1 MADSIPEPTGQ
12 RSPPS
17 ILQSVA
23 LVGNPNTGK
32 TSLFNRLTGLKAHTA
47 NYPGITVDVR
57 QGNWNFVTS
66 SGQAKTVNLIDLPGL
81 YSFDAM
87 SLEEQVSRDALS
99 GQLRGQTAPDV
110 VVMVID
116 ATNVERSLFLASE
129 VLDQKLP
136 TLAALTLFDAA
147 KANGIEIDLEQL
159 SEKLNCPVVAVS
171 ARSGEGIS
179 DLADKIAAITTGSLS
194 ILNESH
200 QSCVVGCTG
209 CQFSARFDWAAGVSQ
224 ASVSPADRKTAAPN
238 RLDNF
243 LTHPIAGPLAFT
255 TLMLGVFYLIF
266 SLAGVPM
273 DLIDGAFGSLGDS
286 VGKVI
291 PESVSN
297 RAVWLLCVVPISV
310 LIFAAAFRLMKTP
323 LKGKAGLFALAAS
336 IAVGFLPADDL
347 RSLVVD
353 GLIGGIGGVVIF
365 LPQICILFF
374 FIALLEDSGY
384 MARAAFVMER
394 LMRFVGL
401 PGKAFVPMLSAH
413 ACAIPGIMSARVI
426 EDWRDRL
433 VTILV
438 LPLLTCSA
446 RLPVYAMVA
455 ALLFNDS
462 PLKAAGIFTA
472 AYLLG
477 IVATLGSAWALK
489 KTILKGDAQPLVL
502 ELPVYRMPSLRNS
515 VLTVIDRAVTFL
527 KNAGSVILII
537 SLVLWFL
544 ANYPKMD
551 RSQLPTTAANQAEA
565 YEVELAELAAAN
577 ETVADK
583 KAKTAEVNAQLEQLM
598 QQQALAH
605 SFAGRM
611 GQAVEPVFDPLG
623 FDWKIN
629 VGILSSFAAREV
641 IVGTLAIVYGIGEDS
656 AEDEQTLLETL
667 NSQQRP
673 DGSPVFDTATCLSL
687 LVFYVL
693 AMQCLPTQA
702 VTKRETGSWNW
713 AIFQLVFMT
722 VLAWV
727 AAFVTYQVTIALS

>member
-1 MADSIPEPTGQ
+1 
-12 RSPPS
+12 
-17 ILQSVA
+17 
-23 LVGNPNTGK
+23 
-32 TSLFNRLTGLKAHTA
+32 
-47 NYPGITVDVR
+47 
-57 QGNWNFVTS
+57 
-66 SGQAKTVNLIDLPGL
+66 
-81 YSFDAM
+81 
-87 SLEEQVSRDALS
+87 
-99 GQLRGQTAPDV
+99 
-110 VVMVID
+110 
-116 ATNVERSLFLASE
+116 
-129 VLDQKLP
+129 
-136 TLAALTLFDAA
+136 
-147 KANGIEIDLEQL
+147 
-159 SEKLNCPVVAVS
+159 
-171 ARSGEGIS
+171 
-179 DLADKIAAITTGSLS
+179 
-194 ILNESH
+194 
-200 QSCVVGCTG
+200 
-209 CQFSARFDWAAGVSQ
+209 
-224 ASVSPADRKTAAPN
+224 
-238 RLDNF
+238 
-243 LTHPIAGPLAFT
+243 
-255 TLMLGVFYLIF
+255 
-266 SLAGVPM
+266 
-273 DLIDGAFGSLGDS
+273 
-286 VGKVI
+286 
-291 PESVSN
+291 
-297 RAVWLLCVVPISV
+297 
-310 LIFAAAFRLMKTP
+310 
-323 LKGKAGLFALAAS
+323 
-336 IAVGFLPADDL
+336 
-347 RSLVVD
+347 
-353 GLIGGIGGVVIF
+353 
-365 LPQICILFF
+365 
-374 FIALLEDSGY
+374 
-384 MARAAFVMER
+384 
-394 LMRFVGL
+394 MRFVGL

-551 RSQLPTTAANQAEA
+551 RSQLPTAAANQAEA
-565 YEVELAELAAAN
+565 YEAELAELAAAN

>member
-1 MADSIPEPTGQ
+1 
-12 RSPPS
+12 
-17 ILQSVA
+17 
-23 LVGNPNTGK
+23 
-32 TSLFNRLTGLKAHTA
+32 
-47 NYPGITVDVR
+47 
-57 QGNWNFVTS
+57 
-66 SGQAKTVNLIDLPGL
+66 
-81 YSFDAM
+81 
-87 SLEEQVSRDALS
+87 
-99 GQLRGQTAPDV
+99 
-110 VVMVID
+110 
-116 ATNVERSLFLASE
+116 
-129 VLDQKLP
+129 
-136 TLAALTLFDAA
+136 
-147 KANGIEIDLEQL
+147 
-159 SEKLNCPVVAVS
+159 
-171 ARSGEGIS
+171 
-179 DLADKIAAITTGSLS
+179 
-194 ILNESH
+194 
-200 QSCVVGCTG
+200 
-209 CQFSARFDWAAGVSQ
+209 
-224 ASVSPADRKTAAPN
+224 
-238 RLDNF
+238 
-243 LTHPIAGPLAFT
+243 
-255 TLMLGVFYLIF
+255 
-266 SLAGVPM
+266 M

-551 RSQLPTTAANQAEA
+551 RSQLPTAAANQAEA